1 MIGQPLNR
9 LVTFRPP
16 DIDQMEPV
24 ERCRLFER
32 LRNKA
37 GQFARD
43 HKFPFTGVW
52 SRETHPGVVGPATG
66 EHMHLLMH
74 VPRKWKKKFDD
85 VVVNW
90 LPGPTSGHCG
100 HGWTCSLPRPVAIDT
115 RQPSWPSPICATNYV
130 GSISLRGFRINL
142 PAYRQ
147 LPG

>member
-16 DIDQMEPV
+16 AIDQMEPV

-43 HKFPFTGVW
+43 HKFPFTGAW

-74 VPRKWKKKFDD
+74 VPRKWQKAFDA

-90 LPGPTSGHCG
+90 LPGPTSVKAGVAHYRKRLVTFPSG
-100 HGWTCSLPRPVAIDT
+100 VHVFCSLGYIVKQMDSRA
-115 RQPSWPSPICATNYV
+115 
-130 GSISLRGFRINL
+130 
-142 PAYRQ
+142 AYRNKFRSGKGG
-147 LPG
+147 P